1 MDHSRIHS
9 LNTSSTSQSGNNRAG
24 NTGVGNRGVG
34 RGADSAGYSTPAIQK
49 SGQFGVVR
57 AATNLR
63 LGDIIRGEISDLSGD
78 EITITLENNTMIRG
92 QISDSSMLSIGQKA
106 AFRLDSLTPQ
116 GVLMEPVS
124 GYTENELTII
134 NKALEEANLPITEHN
149 QAAVKA
155 LMDNMMPINRDA
167 IQQLMQLAYDY
178 KTNDMST
185 LALMNRLFMPINAD
199 SIQQFS
205 NYRQGTEQLAN
216 QLQDFSR
223 NLPAL
228 MRALAENGSADTVA
242 RFGEQL
248 LQITQGTAADLPTA
262 LTISALSPEERA
274 ALAEL
279 LSATPLDEETFQ
291 ALEQGTL
298 SLRDAMT
305 LLRDSAANGTLS
317 LPEGVNKE
325 AFAQELAL
333 LAQTLEPAAELST
346 ADMSNSFHNIF
357 TLQEEALLENAAENI
372 EEEIVD
378 ENVGKAVSEDN
389 ASATQANEGRG
400 ISRFLQSIQ
409 DTVNQS
415 LDTIGKLRGGQSTAG
430 GSGQENTANVLR
442 SLSDLSQTEMSN
454 RDLTASILSPEARQE
469 LADIL
474 SKLPISSSLIRQML
488 SGEAT
493 TQEVLQVIKNA
504 IPLSDSDVL
513 KELFRSESFEQLFA
527 KGLQSG
533 WSISPDKLMK
543 EGEPDRFLGQLAKQ
557 MNSLEQLIG
566 SSLSGSDSDQFRQG
580 AHDIQSNIQ
589 FMKELSETFTYLQL
603 PLKLPNQTANSE
615 LYVYTQKEKR
625 RMNPEKMSVLLH
637 LDLEN
642 LGQLEIKL
650 DKDHQEILANFKL
663 EDEPSVDLL
672 RANANLLQS
681 NLAELGYQTNIQVT
695 KQEGEPVSMDD
706 FLNTRIKTHATE
718 EMKRFSFDIRA

>member
-9 LNTSSTSQSGNNRAG
+9 LNTQNTSQSGNSRAG
-24 NTGVGNRGVG
+24 NPGAGNRGVG
-34 RGADSAGYSTPAIQK
+34 RGTPSADYNTPSIQK
-49 SGQFGVVR
+49 SGQFGVIR
-57 AATNLR
+57 AATSLQ

-134 NKALEEANLPITEHN
+134 NKALQEANLPLTEHN

-167 IQQLMQLAYDY
+167 IQQLMQQAYDM

-185 LALMNRLFMPINAD
+185 LALMNRLFMPITSDN
-199 SIQQFS
+199 IHQFS
-205 NYRQGTEQLAN
+205 NYRQGTEQLAT
-216 QLQDFSR
+216 QLQQFSQ

-228 MRALAENGSADTVA
+228 LQALAENGSADTVA

-248 LQITQGTAADLPTA
+248 LQITQSSMPELPPS
-262 LTISALSPEERA
+262 LTVSVLSPEERA
-274 ALAEL
+274 VLTEL
-279 LSATPLDEETFQ
+279 LSNTPLDEETFQ

-298 SLRDAMT
+298 SLRDAMII
-305 LLRDSAANGTLS
+305 LRDSAINGTLL

-325 AFAQELAL
+325 TFAQELAL
-333 LAQTLEPAAELST
+333 LAQTLEPAADLST
-346 ADMSNSFHNIF
+346 ADMSNSFQNIL
-357 TLQEEALLENAAENI
+357 TLQEEALLQNAAENPDAEVV
-372 EEEIVD
+372 EENAAQTVPE
-378 ENVGKAVSEDN
+378 ENA
-389 ASATQANEGRG
+389 AQTNESRG
-400 ISRFLQSIQ
+400 LSRFLQTLQ

-415 LDTIGKLRGGQSTAG
+415 LDTISKLRGGQDITG
-430 GSGQENTANVLR
+430 GTGQENTANVLR
-442 SLSDLSQTEMSN
+442 SLSDMFQTEMTN

-469 LADIL
+469 LADLL
-474 SKLPISSSLIRQML
+474 SKLPVSSSLTRQVL

-493 TQEVLQVIKNA
+493 TQEVLQIIKNV
-504 IPLSDSDVL
+504 IPISDSEAL

-527 KGLQSG
+527 RGLQSG
-533 WSISPDKLMK
+533 WSISPDKLMQ
-543 EGEPDRFLGQLAKQ
+543 EGEPDRFLGQLARQ

-566 SSLSGSDSDQFRQG
+566 SSLSGSDSEQFKQG

-603 PLKLPNQTANSE
+603 PLKLPNQTTNSE

-637 LDLEN
+637 LDLEH

-650 DKDHQEILANFKL
+650 DKNHQEILANFKL
-663 EDEPSVDLL
+663 EDDPSVDLL
-672 RANANLLQS
+672 RANATLLQN

-695 KQEGEPVSMDD
+695 KQEGAPVSMDD